1 MAGIIREMVE
11 MYSAPIPL
19 NQDDHNNGVY
29 EFELN
34 SEQRKLDVREPYV
47 FRNKFFMFDKN
58 HRI

>member
-1 MAGIIREMVE
+1 MVE

-19 NQDDHNNGVY
+19 NQDDHNNVVY